1 MASFNYIADTTQL
14 NRELS
19 NILEIVINNVSN
31 TLLKDF
37 QEHLDATIY
46 DAPPGEKYKRNREDG
61 GFYSGWEIRENQS
74 SALKGYIR
82 TLAFDGEKLVAPSE
96 SNGWAHGGNW
106 GGALGGDQRGRM
118 YWILND
124 ITSNDYYSYNR
135 GAKYLADGVSSIGY
149 WDSYLKDIDNK
160 IEKWL
165 NDEFKKYGITRR

>member
-1 MASFNYIADTTQL
+1 MASFNYIAGTTQL
-14 NRELS
+14 NKELS

-37 QEHLDATIY
+37 QEHLDSTIY
-46 DAPPGEKYKRNREDG
+46 ATPPGEQYERNREDG

-82 TLAFDGEKLVAPSE
+82 TLAFDGGKLVAPSG

-106 GGALGGDQRGRM
+106 GGSPGGDQRGKM
-118 YWILND
+118 PWILNYAD
-124 ITSNDYYSYNR
+124 INEQYSYAG
-135 GAKYLADGVSSIGY
+135 GAKYLADGTNSIGY
-149 WDSYLKDIDNK
+149 WDSYLKDIDKK

-165 NDEFKKYGITRR
+165 NDEFKKYGIIRG

>member
-14 NRELS
+14 NKELS

-46 DAPPGEKYKRNREDG
+46 AAPPGEKYKRNREDG

-106 GGALGGDQRGRM
+106 GGSPSGDFRNDM
-118 YWILND
+118 VWILNSW
-124 ITSNDYYSYNR
+124 ISNNEYSYNY
-135 GAKYLADGVSSIGY
+135 GANYLANDYSADGY

>member
-1 MASFNYIADTTQL
+1 MANINYVASTTQL
-14 NRELS
+14 NKELS
-19 NILEIVINNVSN
+19 DILEKVIDAVSE

-37 QEHLDATIY
+37 RQHLDATIY
-46 DAPPGEKYKRNREDG
+46 AAPKGDYVRNRENG
-61 GFYSGWEIRENQS
+61 GFYAGQEIKEDQS

-82 TLAFDGEKLVAPSE
+82 RLAFDGSKLVAPSDD
-96 SNGWAHGGNW
+96 NGWAHGGNW
-106 GGALGGDQRGRM
+106 GGSPSGDQRGKM

-124 ITSNDYYSYNR
+124 LTSNDYYSYNG
-135 GAKYLADGVSSIGY
+135 GAKYLADGGNSIGY

>member
-1 MASFNYIADTTQL
+1 MASINYVASTTQL
-14 NRELS
+14 NKELS
-19 NILEIVINNVSN
+19 DILEIVINNVSN

-46 DAPPGEKYKRNREDG
+46 DAPPGEKYKRNRENG
-61 GFYSGWEIRENQS
+61 GFYAGWEIKKDQS

-82 TLAFDGEKLVAPSE
+82 RLAFDGSKLVAPSDD
-96 SNGWAHGGNW
+96 NGWAHGGNW
-106 GGALGGDQRGRM
+106 GGSPSGDFRNDM
-118 YWILND
+118 VWILNSW
-124 ITSNDYYSYNR
+124 ISNNEYSYHYGANYLANDYS
-135 GAKYLADGVSSIGY
+135 ADGY

>member
-1 MASFNYIADTTQL
+1 MASINYVANTTQL
-14 NRELS
+14 NKELS
-19 NILEIVINNVSN
+19 KILETVVDNVSN

-37 QEHLDATIY
+37 QKHLDSTIY
-46 DAPPGEKYKRNREDG
+46 AASPGEKYKRNKADG
-61 GFYSGWEIRENQS
+61 GFYAGWEIKEDQS

-82 TLAFDGEKLVAPSE
+82 RLAFDGSKLVAPSE

-106 GGALGGDQRGRM
+106 GGSPSGDFRNDM
-118 YWILND
+118 VWILNSW
-124 ITSNDYYSYNR
+124 ISNNEYSYHYGANYLANDYS
-135 GAKYLADGVSSIGY
+135 ADGY